1 MWLFLSSQ
9 EEDMPEE
16 VNIDELLDLQSDE
29 ERTQK
34 LKVSAFLN
42 YWWRNQYVVG
52 LSLTSL
58 KEQFTQKVNH
68 MNYFYEQF
76 LLLNFFICFPHK
88 IEIHR
93 DLEQII

>member
-34 LKVSAFLN
+34 LKVSAFWN
-42 YWWRNQYVVG
+42 YWWGKPTGHQFVVY
-52 LSLTSL
+52 LTS
-58 KEQFTQKVNH
+58 
-68 MNYFYEQF
+68 
-76 LLLNFFICFPHK
+76 
-88 IEIHR
+88 
-93 DLEQII
+93 

>member
-34 LKVSAFLN
+34 LKVSAFWN

-52 LSLTSL
+52 LYLTSL

-68 MNYFYEQF
+68 MNYFYEPFKF
-76 LLLNFFICFPHK
+76 LYLFST
-88 IEIHR
+88 
-93 DLEQII
+93 

>member
-34 LKVSAFLN
+34 LKVSAFWN
-42 YWWRNQYVVG
+42 YWWRNKYVVG
-52 LSLTSL
+52 LYLTSL
-58 KEQFTQKVNH
+58 KEKWIIWTTFMSH
-68 MNYFYEQF
+68 
-76 LLLNFFICFPHK
+76 FFV
-88 IEIHR
+88 
-93 DLEQII
+93 

>member
-34 LKVSAFLN
+34 LKVSVFWN

-52 LSLTSL
+52 LYLTSL
-58 KEQFTQKVNH
+58 KEHPKSES
-68 MNYFYEQF
+68 YE
-76 LLLNFFICFPHK
+76 LLLWAISSFKFVFHI
-88 IEIHR
+88 R
-93 DLEQII
+93 